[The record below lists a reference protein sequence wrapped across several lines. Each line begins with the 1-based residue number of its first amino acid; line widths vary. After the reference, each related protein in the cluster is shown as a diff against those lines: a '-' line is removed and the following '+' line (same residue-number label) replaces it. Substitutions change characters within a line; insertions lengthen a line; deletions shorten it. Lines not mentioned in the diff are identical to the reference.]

1 MKKIAIVQFWILLAG
16 TLFAWG
22 NFVFELVSWINK
34 KSCELGCAEPGTN
47 PFLTPCFYGAIFF
60 TISFILSAILVK
72 KIRKTY

>member
-1 MKKIAIVQFWILLAG
+1 MKKIIKIQFIVLLIG
-16 TLFAWG
+16 TIFAWG
-22 NFVFELVSWINK
+22 NFIYELVSWINK

-72 KIRKTY
+72 KIKE

>member
-1 MKKIAIVQFWILLAG
+1 MKKIIKAQFIVLLIG
-16 TLFAWG
+16 TIFAWG

-60 TISFILSAILVK
+60 TISFALSTILVK
-72 KIRKTY
+72 KSK